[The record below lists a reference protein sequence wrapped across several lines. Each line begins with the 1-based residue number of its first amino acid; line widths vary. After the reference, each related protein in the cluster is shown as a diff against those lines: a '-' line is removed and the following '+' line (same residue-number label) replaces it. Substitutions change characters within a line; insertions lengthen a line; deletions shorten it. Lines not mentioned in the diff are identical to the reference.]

1 MTNRALGKTVVVAI
15 GRQPASFYLWFKMA
29 DSMCTT
35 VLVSKQFILV
45 VFVVSSHF
53 IIPLSTQI
61 FTVNDYHFQPVSF
74 TEPSSGK
81 HCLRTKLKIYNLQ
94 TPRSHISICT
104 DEDQASV

>member
-35 VLVSKQFILV
+35 VLVS
-45 VFVVSSHF
+45 
-53 IIPLSTQI
+53 STQL

-74 TEPSSGK
+74 TEPSSGQ

-94 TPRSHISICT
+94 TPRSHTSICT